1 MTERTRLRI
10 SVAGREFEV
19 EGSEEFV
26 REFVPRIESLLDYLG
41 DLAAAPPEP
50 VQPTP
55 PATASANGGGNGMSY
70 ESSGAA
76 SGGSFGEFMLRL
88 PSSAT
93 DVDRML
99 AAGFFVQQGAADDA
113 FGTADANKK
122 LTEQGIKLGNPSQC
136 VKQSLIAKRVFMV
149 QRGRYRVSQHGRAH
163 LRQLLGGG
171 AVAD

>member
-19 EGSEEFV
+19 EGSEQFV
-26 REFVPRIESLLDYLG
+26 REFVPRIESLLEYLG

-50 VQPTP
+50 VQAP
-55 PATASANGGGNGMSY
+55 PSAAGGANGASATY
-70 ESSGAA
+70 ESSAGG
-76 SGGSFGEFMLRL
+76 SVGSFGEFMLRL

-99 AAGFFVQQGAADDA
+99 AAGFFVQQGAPDDA

-171 AVAD
+171 VVAD

>member
-19 EGSEEFV
+19 EGSEQFV
-26 REFVPRIESLLDYLG
+26 REFVPRIESLLEYLG

-50 VQPTP
+50 VP
-55 PATASANGGGNGMSY
+55 PPPSATGGGNGASATY
-70 ESSGAA
+70 ESSAGG
-76 SGGSFGEFMLRL
+76 SVGSFGEFMLRL

-99 AAGFFVQQGAADDA
+99 AAGFFVQQSAPDDA
-113 FGTADANKK
+113 FGTADANKR

-171 AVAD
+171 VVAD